1 MKNKVLLLS
10 ILLTSAIGVM
20 AEKMEKCEPSL
31 YMAVGAGAT
40 KLDGKWASEANMET
54 DFGVMFRTGHALYVG
69 FQFNKMSRTPY
80 RDPRDNQTVDK
91 DKRQSRTNF
100 PVYLMYQYRL
110 FGWHKGCEDKHR
122 VSPYAGAKFGWNFLQ
137 DTFIGET
144 VAQQNL
150 DERKN
155 NWFGTPLIGF
165 DYRCAEYF
173 TLGLVL
179 ECELSRRYREDV
191 DGNLDGS
198 IAHPRACLVFR
209 F

>member
-1 MKNKVLLLS
+1 MKNKLILLS
-10 ILLTSAIGVM
+10 IFLLITGTLA
-20 AEKMEKCEPSL
+20 AEIMEKCEPSL
-31 YMAVGAGAT
+31 YMGVGAGAT

-69 FQFNKMSRTPY
+69 FQFQKMSRTPY
-80 RDPRDNQTVDK
+80 RDPHDNVTTDK

-110 FGWHKGCEDKHR
+110 FGWNKGCADKHR
-122 VSPYAGAKFGWNFLQ
+122 VSPYVGAKFGWNFLQ

-179 ECELSRRYREDV
+179 ECELSRRYSHDV
-191 DGNLDGS
+191 DGNRDGS
-198 IAHPRACLVFR
+198 IAHPRACVVFR